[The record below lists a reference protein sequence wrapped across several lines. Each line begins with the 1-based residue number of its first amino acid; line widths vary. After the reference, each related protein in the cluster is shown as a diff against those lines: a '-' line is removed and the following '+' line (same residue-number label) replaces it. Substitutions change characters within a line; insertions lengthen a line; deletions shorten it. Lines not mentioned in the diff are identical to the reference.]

1 MKYGLET
8 RNIHIFLEE
17 YGITNEQGI
26 KLDFFDHPFLWDV
39 YTDLSPK
46 QVIFKAAQ
54 IGFSTLAVIKSL
66 WIAKNKGMDII
77 YTLPTESDR
86 NEFVSGKV
94 NRIIA
99 QNPILQEWTK
109 DKDAIEQKKLGNNL
123 LYYRGCF
130 DEDTDVLTYDGWK
143 NNRSLSVGESLPTL
157 DLATMTIHR
166 DKVLDV
172 SCFDVDEEVITLK
185 GKGIDAVLTNDH
197 RCVVF
202 NRSGALKIER
212 ANKITRHTL
221 VPSRWNKPESVY
233 CPESELIGWII
244 SEGSFWTERYKNKFV
259 KKSGTVSKKMW
270 KYQRISIIQKKYSE
284 RLRKCLIDA
293 KVSFYEKRHG
303 SECIRFELSRK
314 DSKRYFELLNGK
326 KELSFA
332 VINKI
337 DMHSLESLFNGLLFG
352 DGNKNK
358 TFFYQKSKE
367 TVDAFQFLCVLLGH
381 ASNAVLRDFS
391 IQKNRFSR
399 KSCYRV
405 TVRQTKSITGI
416 NTGTVIKKGIM
427 WCPTTQKG
435 TVFVRRNGKVYV
447 TGQTWTQKSAIM
459 IPSDLNIY
467 DEVDASKQDVVE
479 QYSTRLQHS
488 KYKWEWYFSHP
499 SATGSGV
506 DRYWARSDQ
515 KHWFIRCPNCKKEHY
530 LEFPKSIDQTKK
542 VFICKLCRTELS
554 DDDRRN
560 GRWVKRYPGREF
572 SGYWIP
578 LLICPWVSADEILS
592 YQRNKTEEYFMNKVL
607 GLPYV
612 GGGNKLSKAHFLQNL
627 TSENLYPDKN
637 DRVVLGMDTGKQL
650 HYVIGTQKGLFY
662 YGTAKD
668 YDEIEEL
675 MARWTRMIVVIDQGG
690 DLIGSRKLR
699 EKYLGRVFLC
709 SYGED
714 RKTKELIRWGKH
726 DEHGAV
732 IADRNRTIQL
742 IVDEFTDRRIPVQ
755 GEESDWYDYWLH
767 WNNLTRVKEVDPK
780 TGSVKRRI
788 WVRSGDDHWAHATA
802 YWRIG
807 MDRFGGA
814 AAVTNKNVLLEKI
827 PEESKNMFTDD
838 EVRDMF
844 RQKKKTDW
852 RL

>member
-26 KLDFFDHPFLWDV
+26 KLDFFNHPFLWDV

-99 QNPILQEWTK
+99 QNPILQDWTK
-109 DKDAIEQKKLGNNL
+109 DKDAVEQKKLGNNL
-123 LYYRGCF
+123 IYYRG
-130 DEDTDVLTYDGWK
+130 
-143 NNRSLSVGESLPTL
+143 
-157 DLATMTIHR
+157 
-166 DKVLDV
+166 
-172 SCFDVDEEVITLK
+172 
-185 GKGIDAVLTNDH
+185 
-197 RCVVF
+197 
-202 NRSGALKIER
+202 
-212 ANKITRHTL
+212 
-221 VPSRWNKPESVY
+221 
-233 CPESELIGWII
+233 
-244 SEGSFWTERYKNKFV
+244 
-259 KKSGTVSKKMW
+259 
-270 KYQRISIIQKKYSE
+270 
-284 RLRKCLIDA
+284 
-293 KVSFYEKRHG
+293 
-303 SECIRFELSRK
+303 
-314 DSKRYFELLNGK
+314 
-326 KELSFA
+326 
-332 VINKI
+332 
-337 DMHSLESLFNGLLFG
+337 
-352 DGNKNK
+352 
-358 TFFYQKSKE
+358 
-367 TVDAFQFLCVLLGH
+367 
-381 ASNAVLRDFS
+381 
-391 IQKNRFSR
+391 
-399 KSCYRV
+399 
-405 TVRQTKSITGI
+405 
-416 NTGTVIKKGIM
+416 
-427 WCPTTQKG
+427 
-435 TVFVRRNGKVYV
+435 
-447 TGQTWTQKSAIM
+447 TWTQKSAIM

-542 VFICKLCRTELS
+542 VFVCKLCRAELS

-627 TSENLYPDKN
+627 TSENLYPDAN

-650 HYVIGTQKGLFY
+650 HYVIGSQKGLFY

-668 YDEIEEL
+668 YDEIEEI

-699 EKYLGRVFLC
+699 EKYPGRVFLC

-767 WNNLTRVKEVDPK
+767 WNNLTRVKDVDPK
-780 TGSVKRRI
+780 TGSVKRKI